1 MNKKE
6 QEIQNIAN
14 KLKISYD
21 EALEVYEFDHSTAKK
36 QEEILQ
42 NLGVHNAVAVEE
54 QPKKS
59 TIVKVKTMKKKQEV
73 DENKETIKKAFSEWF
88 FNNPIFTLPQEYKN
102 NYFGFFDKDGNFYS
116 FKLTKHKTVQDG
128 YKIK

>member
-6 QEIQNIAN
+6 QEIQNIAD
-14 KLKISYD
+14 KLKISYN
-21 EALEVYEFDHSTAKK
+21 EALEVYEFDHSTAKE
-36 QEEILQ
+36 QEETLQ
-42 NLGVHNAVAVEE
+42 KLGVHKAVTIEDK
-54 QPKKS
+54 PKKS
-59 TIVKVKTMKKKQEV
+59 TIAKVKTMKRKQEI
-73 DENKETIKKAFSEWF
+73 DENKEIIKQVFSEWL
-88 FNNPIFTLPQEYKN
+88 FNNPTFVMPQEYKN

>member
-1 MNKKE
+1 
-6 QEIQNIAN
+6 
-14 KLKISYD
+14 
-21 EALEVYEFDHSTAKK
+21 
-36 QEEILQ
+36 
-42 NLGVHNAVAVEE
+42 
-54 QPKKS
+54 
-59 TIVKVKTMKKKQEV
+59 MKKKQEV
-73 DENKETIKKAFSEWF
+73 DENKETIKQAFSEWF